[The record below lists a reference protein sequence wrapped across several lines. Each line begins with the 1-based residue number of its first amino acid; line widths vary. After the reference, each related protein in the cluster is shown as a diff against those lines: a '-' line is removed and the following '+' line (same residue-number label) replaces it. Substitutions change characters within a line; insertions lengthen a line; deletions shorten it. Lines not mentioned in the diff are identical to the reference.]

1 VAAIWIGGKQY
12 TTPSTWTAA
21 WLRAYNTNKANGVKV
36 LTAGSRPTVI
46 TAANLTITS
55 GAKLT
60 NSTVTTTAAVATT
73 AAVTSVAATPS
84 GPTGLQGA
92 RGEQGIQGIKGDT
105 GETGAMGPQG
115 IQGETGLTG
124 AAGVNPLPIR
134 TFEVDHDGNLIA
146 VFDDSS
152 IINAGN
158 VVGPPPVFTI
168 GTVVAA
174 AVPKVTI
181 SGTTPNYVLNF
192 ELESGPIGPGGG
204 DVSTLS
210 LYADPAWIT
219 SLAASKVG
227 LGNVTNESKATMFS
241 SPTFTGTV
249 AGVTATHV
257 GLGNVTN
264 ESKATMFS
272 SPTFTGTATIPTI
285 LMTSGGFSITQ
296 ESTKLVFKYNGTTI
310 ASMDS
315 TGNIIS
321 AANITAYGT
330 P

>member
-1 VAAIWIGGKQY
+1 
-12 TTPSTWTAA
+12 
-21 WLRAYNTNKANGVKV
+21 
-36 LTAGSRPTVI
+36 
-46 TAANLTITS
+46 
-55 GAKLT
+55 
-60 NSTVTTTAAVATT
+60 
-73 AAVTSVAATPS
+73 
-84 GPTGLQGA
+84 
-92 RGEQGIQGIKGDT
+92 
-105 GETGAMGPQG
+105 
-115 IQGETGLTG
+115 
-124 AAGVNPLPIR
+124 
-134 TFEVDHDGNLIA
+134 
-146 VFDDSS
+146 
-152 IINAGN
+152 
-158 VVGPPPVFTI
+158 
-168 GTVVAA
+168 
-174 AVPKVTI
+174 
-181 SGTTPNYVLNF
+181 
-192 ELESGPIGPGGG
+192 
-204 DVSTLS
+204 
-210 LYADPAWIT
+210 
-219 SLAASKVG
+219 VG
-227 LGNVTNESKATMFS
+227 LGNVTNESKATMFT